1 MDPAF
6 DIVLLAAVVVVFSVL
21 AGRYEMSAP
30 LLLVVVGFGISYIPH
45 VLDIELNPE
54 VVLFGFLPPLLY
66 SAAIRT
72 SLVDFHRNRRPIALL
87 SVGLVIFTAFG
98 IGLITW
104 WLTPVDPA
112 VAFALGAVVAPPDAV
127 AATSIARRVGM
138 PRRVVTILEG
148 ESLLND
154 ATALVLLRVAV
165 AAIGGSVSAFDIAW
179 EFVVAALGGLLIG
192 LIVGWLVAKVRSRID
207 DPVADGV
214 VSLLTPWL
222 AYLPAEE
229 AGASGVLAVVVTGL
243 LLGHKSP
250 MVQDGRSRIFERTVW
265 AAVQLLLEGAV
276 FLLIGLQLRSILD
289 GVQESSLSW
298 LEVAGASLAV
308 LVGVVLL
315 RIVWVFPATYLP
327 RMIPGVRARDP
338 YPPWQIPMLVSWAG
352 MRGVVTLAAVFL
364 LPPDTPE
371 RELLVVMAFVV
382 TAGTLLIQGT
392 TLPWMVRALGLSGPD
407 PAEDHLQEA
416 GVLQRASTAGMRA
429 LEDELRGDEPEQI
442 VERLRRRTLERAEA
456 AWERLGNTTEPPS
469 LVYARLRGD
478 MLTAERA
485 EVVRI
490 RDNGTVDHDVLR
502 EVMNV
507 LDIEESLLDRIE
519 GPDSG
524 ERDQVLVPRRAVAA
538 CEHLETADAAT
549 KPKTPEG
556 CEECLRDSTPWVHLR
571 LCLACGHVGCC
582 DSSVGRHAS
591 AHFAECEHPVVRSF
605 EPGEAWRWCFVD
617 DALG

>member
-1 MDPAF
+1 
-6 DIVLLAAVVVVFSVL
+6 
-21 AGRYEMSAP
+21 
-30 LLLVVVGFGISYIPH
+30 
-45 VLDIELNPE
+45 
-54 VVLFGFLPPLLY
+54 
-66 SAAIRT
+66 
-72 SLVDFHRNRRPIALL
+72 
-87 SVGLVIFTAFG
+87 
-98 IGLITW
+98 
-104 WLTPVDPA
+104 
-112 VAFALGAVVAPPDAV
+112 
-127 AATSIARRVGM
+127 
-138 PRRVVTILEG
+138 
-148 ESLLND
+148 
-154 ATALVLLRVAV
+154 
-165 AAIGGSVSAFDIAW
+165 
-179 EFVVAALGGLLIG
+179 
-192 LIVGWLVAKVRSRID
+192 
-207 DPVADGV
+207 
-214 VSLLTPWL
+214 
-222 AYLPAEE
+222 
-229 AGASGVLAVVVTGL
+229 
-243 LLGHKSP
+243 
-250 MVQDGRSRIFERTVW
+250 
-265 AAVQLLLEGAV
+265 
-276 FLLIGLQLRSILD
+276 
-289 GVQESSLSW
+289 
-298 LEVAGASLAV
+298 
-308 LVGVVLL
+308 
-315 RIVWVFPATYLP
+315 
-327 RMIPGVRARDP
+327 
-338 YPPWQIPMLVSWAG
+338 MLVSWAG

-429 LEDELRGDEPEQI
+429 LDDELRGDEPEQI

-469 LVYARLRGD
+469 LVYARLRRD

-490 RDNGTVDHDVLR
+490 RDSGTVDHDVLR

-524 ERDQVLVPRRAVAA
+524 DRDQVLVPRRAVAA

-556 CEECLRDSTPWVHLR
+556 CEECLQDGMQWVHLR
-571 LCLACGHVGCC
+571 LCLTCGHVGCC

-591 AHFAECEHPVVRSF
+591 AHFAECDHPVVRSF